1 VGSIVKDEK
10 LTELLE
16 ILSEIAEN
24 YVTIGVPIRQT
35 SLFDIQKAGSGHDVP
50 LSAKL
55 DLIERVLE
63 VLRIKERQ
71 LNNKLAF
78 SDFSEETIRKFS
90 SAFEQAGI

>member
-1 VGSIVKDEK
+1 VGSIVKDKK
-10 LTELLE
+10 LTNFLE
-16 ILSEIAEN
+16 ILSEIAEDH
-24 YVTIGVPIRQT
+24 VTIWSPAYAK
-35 SLFDIQKAGSGHDVP
+35 SLFDTQKAGAGHDVP